1 MAALCISILSPVD
14 LLPRGEIDV
23 RRVPLLGIHNG
34 ETLSETP
41 GLDELTWLR
50 VLGRLLYAVADTR
63 FKHCSR
69 TLQVFSYRVSPEE
82 SRRPLA
88 SQQNSPGLFLKPETC
103 CLKPRFAQ
111 QDCVLCANRSRD
123 FREHQ
128 LPGSP
133 SARSSENPISPKL
146 RNIQPEPSSL
156 RGHAT
161 GLCSN
166 SARIQHPGGDARDR
180 EQQGVQDGLS
190 LRGGF
195 REGAEAVQERDLN
208 V

>member
-111 QDCVLCANRSRD
+111 RTQSFVQTALETFENTSFQAAPQHEVPRTRSRRSFGIYNRSPLHFEDMPR
-123 FREHQ
+123 
-128 LPGSP
+128 GS
-133 SARSSENPISPKL
+133 AA
-146 RNIQPEPSSL
+146 IQPVFSIPEETPEIESS
-156 RGHAT
+156 RVFKT
-161 GLCSN
+161 GSR
-166 SARIQHPGGDARDR
+166 SGAASGRARRR
-180 EQQGVQDGLS
+180 CRSVT
-190 LRGGF
+190 
-195 REGAEAVQERDLN
+195 
-208 V
+208 